1 MLRNNKIIAAE
12 IPLETGNTRRLTG
25 SGASWEAKGGRMLSR
40 RDFLRASA
48 LFASGAIPGVKLAG
62 ARSLLP
68 QAYFGVHPFIEN
80 NPKAVFIR
88 RTHVAH
94 MTDEDAKRREGLA
107 LAREIFVPME
117 QPGIPVSRRIILK
130 PNAGG
135 TTNGLTDTNFY
146 EGVVTALKEIGL
158 KKLYFLE
165 ANGYPQWVRLGY
177 VDVNNRLGV
186 MMNQTRRTPQQFQ
199 ESWEMSYSTVP
210 DGVVFK
216 RIPHYAP
223 GNEPDTWLLNIAK
236 WKSHG
241 MGLTLSVKNEQGMV
255 ALPYCRFCSGWQ
267 MVTGVPEF
275 MKADI
280 QPNAESVIQ
289 KLFER
294 HVKMNYDRYDSQ
306 ARLGPMVMEIWAQKT
321 CDHMSVMKTGL
332 AMIEGITAAEA
343 EGQQVLTNMVMFGK
357 DKFRLDVIGMYL
369 GGHEPGDINLFRIA
383 KERGLTDTFNPWE
396 IPVYE
401 WVNGA
406 AVRRKLTDFA
416 RTPLKTYY
424 LQLPG
429 EPRYHLVN
437 EPFDYDRYKA

>member
-1 MLRNNKIIAAE
+1 ML
-12 IPLETGNTRRLTG
+12 T
-25 SGASWEAKGGRMLSR
+25 R
-40 RDFLRASA
+40 RDFLRFGA
-48 LFASGAIPGVKLAG
+48 LAATGAIPAVKLAG
-62 ARSLLP
+62 APSLLP
-68 QAYFGVHPFIEN
+68 QAYFGVHPFIES

-94 MTDEDAKRREGLA
+94 ETDEEGKRREGLA
-107 LAREIFVPME
+107 LAREVFVPME
-117 QPGIPVSRRIILK
+117 RAGIPVSHRIILK

-135 TTNGLTDTNFY
+135 TENGLTDAHFY
-146 EGVVTALKEIGL
+146 EGVVMALKEIGL
-158 KKLYFLE
+158 RKLYFVE
-165 ANGYPQWVRLGY
+165 ANNYPQWVHLGY
-177 VDVNNRLGV
+177 VDINQRLGV
-186 MMNQTRRTPQQFQ
+186 LMNEPGRSPQQFR
-199 ESWEMSYSTVP
+199 ESWEMTWSTVP

-223 GNEPDTWLLNIAK
+223 VNEPDTWLLNIAK

-241 MGLTLSVKNEQGMV
+241 MGLTLSVKNEQGSV
-255 ALPYCRFCSGWQ
+255 VLPYCRFCSGWQ

-275 MKADI
+275 MKPDI
-280 QPNAESVIQ
+280 QPNAEPVIQ

-294 HVKMNYDRYDSQ
+294 HVKLHYDRYNSQ
-306 ARLGPMVMEIWAQKT
+306 ATLGPMVMEIWAQKT

-332 AMIEGITAAEA
+332 AMIEGISAAE
-343 EGQQVLTNMVMFGK
+343 GDGRQTLTNLVMFGK
-357 DKFRLDVIGMYL
+357 NKFHLDMIGLYL

-396 IPVYE
+396 VPVYE
-401 WVNGA
+401 WVDGA
-406 AVRRKLTDFA
+406 AVPRKLTDFA

-437 EPFDYDRYKA
+437 EPFDYNRYKA